1 MLLSIASN
9 SLSLPH
15 NENIGKNKNMCFGL
29 SMMDYHRPEYK
40 NRCLGK
46 ALDVVQKHYS
56 KDLHQVI
63 VYLIFGP
70 NTLNGT
76 NGQLR

>member
-1 MLLSIASN
+1 MRILVGIYVNISSGAIADWPN
-9 SLSLPH
+9 QRFEVH
-15 NENIGKNKNMCFGL
+15 ERF
-29 SMMDYHRPEYK
+29 
-40 NRCLGK
+40 LGK